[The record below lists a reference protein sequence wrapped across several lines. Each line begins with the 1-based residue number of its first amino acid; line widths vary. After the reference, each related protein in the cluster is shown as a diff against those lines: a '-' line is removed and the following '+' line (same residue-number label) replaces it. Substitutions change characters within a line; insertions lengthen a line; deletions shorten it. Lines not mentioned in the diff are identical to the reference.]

1 MTDVMEK
8 PTTSPISTRRHGD
21 VLIVVSNNPP
31 VNALSAAVRE
41 TQSPADGEK
50 MIWAFEQALG
60 IARIDEG
67 LLDYVL
73 VAVVCLIA
81 RVTAESP
88 RTVLETYFRRS
99 VGDDEWRL
107 RYLPLL
113 GEG

>member
-1 MTDVMEK
+1 M
-8 PTTSPISTRRHGD
+8 
-21 VLIVVSNNPP
+21 
-31 VNALSAAVRE
+31 AAVDWDAFRLNE
-41 TQSPADGEK
+41 LAASVRATRNSADGEK
-50 MIWAFEQALG
+50 TIWAFEEAIR

-67 LLDYVL
+67 LLDYLL

-88 RTVLETYFRRS
+88 RAVLEAYFRRS